1 LSIIL
6 VHNSIS
12 SILPSCS
19 SSSVH
24 GHDHAPGGLS
34 DLLDWPFHVLL
45 LLLLAQSNEDALFSL
60 PSRMLPVFAFQP
72 EFVK

>member
-1 LSIIL
+1 
-6 VHNSIS
+6 
-12 SILPSCS
+12 
-19 SSSVH
+19 
-24 GHDHAPGGLS
+24 
-34 DLLDWPFHVLL
+34 LDWPFHVL